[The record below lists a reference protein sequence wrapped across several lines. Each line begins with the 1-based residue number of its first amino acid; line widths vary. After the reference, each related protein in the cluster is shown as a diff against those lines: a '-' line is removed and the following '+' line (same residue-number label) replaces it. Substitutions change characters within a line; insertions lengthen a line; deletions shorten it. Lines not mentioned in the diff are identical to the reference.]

1 MGLDLIN
8 VINQIEKEKGIDRG
22 KLIEAVKAAVISAFK
37 KRLNF
42 AENLEVIINEKTG
55 GIELFA
61 GKKVVEKVSEDE
73 NEISLKDAIKIKE
86 DAKLDDMVMVPCNVG
101 DLGRIAAQA
110 AKQVIL
116 QKVRDAEKEAV
127 FDGYRDKKGNVISA
141 TVTREDRGDIIVDI
155 GKTEGIIYKREQ
167 SFRENFKRGD
177 RIMAYVIDVKKNT
190 RGPQIILSRTH
201 PGLIIKLFEMEVPE
215 IAEGIVE
222 IKGAAR
228 DPSGRSKI
236 SVFSNKKDVDAVGA
250 CVGMRGIRVQ
260 SIVQELKGEKID
272 IIEWS
277 DDPATYIKNALSPA
291 KVSSVNVSAADK
303 SVEVI
308 VADDQLSL
316 AIGRKGQNVK
326 SHSSSVDEE
335 TAALIK
341 EIVTSPKK
349 PAVSETK
356 PKEPHPPVKKEEPK
370 AEVKPLS
377 ETKPVEKPIEKPVEK
392 PKAVEVA
399 KPVEPE
405 EKGKILLGE
414 AITVKELSEKISYP
428 FPQ

>member
-8 VINQIEKEKGIDRG
+8 IINQIEKEKGIEKG

-55 GIELFA
+55 EIELFA
-61 GKKVVEKVSEDE
+61 GKKVVEKVSEAE
-73 NEISLKDAIKIKE
+73 NEILLKDAIKIKE
-86 DAKLDDMVMVPCNVG
+86 DAKLDDMVMVPCSVG
-101 DLGRIAAQA
+101 DLGRVAAQA

-116 QKVRDAEKEAV
+116 QKVRDAEKETV
-127 FDGYRDKKGNVISA
+127 FDGYKDKRGNVISA

-177 RIMAYVIDVKKNT
+177 RIMAYVIDVKKNA

-260 SIVQELKGEKID
+260 SIVQELRGEKID

-291 KVSSVNVSAADK
+291 KVLSVNVNAADK

-326 SHSSSVDEE
+326 LAVKLLHWKID
-335 TAALIK
+335 IK
-341 EIVTSPKK
+341 SD
-349 PAVSETK
+349 SEY
-356 PKEPHPPVKKEEPK
+356 KKELEEGK
-370 AEVKPLS
+370 VLTDEGEAV
-377 ETKPVEKPIEKPVEK
+377 VEKEDS
-392 PKAVEVA
+392 AVDR
-399 KPVEPE
+399 E
-405 EKGKILLGE
+405 EDE
-414 AITVKELSEKISYP
+414 NNE
-428 FPQ
+428 

>member
-8 VINQIEKEKGIDRG
+8 IINQIEKEKGIEKG

-167 SFRENFKRGD
+167 SFRESFKRGD

-228 DPSGRSKI
+228 DPSGRSKV

-260 SIVQELKGEKID
+260 SIVQELRGEKID

-277 DDPATYIKNALSPA
+277 DDPAIYVKNALSPA
-291 KVSSVNVSAADK
+291 KVSSVNVNATDK
-303 SVEVI
+303 SIKVI

-326 SHSSSVDEE
+326 LAVKLLHWKID
-335 TAALIK
+335 IK
-341 EIVTSPKK
+341 
-349 PAVSETK
+349 SES
-356 PKEPHPPVKKEEPK
+356 EYKKELEEGK
-370 AEVKPLS
+370 IMTEES
-377 ETKPVEKPIEKPVEK
+377 EATVEKEDSVVDRK
-392 PKAVEVA
+392 
-399 KPVEPE
+399 E
-405 EKGKILLGE
+405 EGNNE
-414 AITVKELSEKISYP
+414 
-428 FPQ
+428 

>member
-8 VINQIEKEKGIDRG
+8 IINQIEKEKGIEKG

-55 GIELFA
+55 EIELFA
-61 GKKVVEKVSEDE
+61 GKKVVEKVSEAE
-73 NEISLKDAIKIKE
+73 NEILLKDAIKIKE
-86 DAKLDDMVMVPCNVG
+86 DAKLDDMVMVPCSVG
-101 DLGRIAAQA
+101 DLGRVAAQA

-116 QKVRDAEKEAV
+116 QKVRDAEKETV
-127 FDGYRDKKGNVISA
+127 FDGYKDKRGNVISA

-177 RIMAYVIDVKKNT
+177 RIMAYVIDVKKNA

-260 SIVQELKGEKID
+260 SIVQELRGEKID

-291 KVSSVNVSAADK
+291 KVLSVNVNAADK

-326 SHSSSVDEE
+326 LAVKLLHWKID
-335 TAALIK
+335 IK
-341 EIVTSPKK
+341 SD
-349 PAVSETK
+349 SEY
-356 PKEPHPPVKKEEPK
+356 KKELEEGK
-370 AEVKPLS
+370 VLTDDGEAV
-377 ETKPVEKPIEKPVEK
+377 VEKEDS
-392 PKAVEVA
+392 AVDR
-399 KPVEPE
+399 E
-405 EKGKILLGE
+405 EDE
-414 AITVKELSEKISYP
+414 NNE
-428 FPQ
+428 

>member
-8 VINQIEKEKGIDRG
+8 IINQIEKEKGIDRG
-22 KLIEAVKAAVISAFK
+22 KLIEAVKAAVISASK

-42 AENLEVIINEKTG
+42 AENLEVIFNEKTG

-61 GKKVVEKVSEDE
+61 GKKVVEKVSEAE
-73 NEISLKDAIKIKE
+73 NEILLKDAVKIKE
-86 DAKLDDMVMVPCNVG
+86 DAKLDDMVMIPCSVG

-116 QKVRDAEKEAV
+116 QKVRDAEKETV
-127 FDGYRDKKGNVISA
+127 FDGYRDKKGNIISA

-167 SFRENFKRGD
+167 SFRESFKRGD

-228 DPSGRSKI
+228 DPSGRSKV

-260 SIVQELKGEKID
+260 SIVQELRGEKID

-277 DDPATYIKNALSPA
+277 DDPAIYVKNALSPA
-291 KVSSVNVSAADK
+291 KVSSVNVNATDK
-303 SVEVI
+303 SIKVI

-326 SHSSSVDEE
+326 LAVKLLHWKID
-335 TAALIK
+335 IK
-341 EIVTSPKK
+341 
-349 PAVSETK
+349 SES
-356 PKEPHPPVKKEEPK
+356 EYKKELEEGK
-370 AEVKPLS
+370 IMTEEREA
-377 ETKPVEKPIEKPVEK
+377 TVEKEDS
-392 PKAVEVA
+392 AVDR
-399 KPVEPE
+399 KE
-405 EKGKILLGE
+405 EGNNE
-414 AITVKELSEKISYP
+414 
-428 FPQ
+428 

>member
-8 VINQIEKEKGIDRG
+8 IINQIEKEKGIDRG

-61 GKKVVEKVSEDE
+61 GKKVVEKVSEAE
-73 NEISLKDAIKIKE
+73 NEILLKDAVKIKE
-86 DAKLDDMVMVPCNVG
+86 DAKLDDMVMIPCSVG

-116 QKVRDAEKEAV
+116 QKVRDAEKETV
-127 FDGYRDKKGNVISA
+127 FDGYKDKRGNVISA

-167 SFRENFKRGD
+167 SFRENLKRGD

-201 PGLIIKLFEMEVPE
+201 PGLLIKLFEMEVPE

-326 SHSSSVDEE
+326 LAVKLLHWKIDIKSESEYKKKLEEGKVLTDEGE
-335 TAALIK
+335 
-341 EIVTSPKK
+341 
-349 PAVSETK
+349 AV
-356 PKEPHPPVKKEEPK
+356 
-370 AEVKPLS
+370 
-377 ETKPVEKPIEKPVEK
+377 VEKEDS
-392 PKAVEVA
+392 AVDR
-399 KPVEPE
+399 E
-405 EKGKILLGE
+405 EDE
-414 AITVKELSEKISYP
+414 NNE
-428 FPQ
+428 

>member
-1 MGLDLIN
+1 LEEGFKMGLDLIN

-116 QKVRDAEKEAV
+116 QKVRDAEKETV
-127 FDGYRDKKGNVISA
+127 FDGYRDKKGNIISA

-167 SFRENFKRGD
+167 SFRESFKRGD

-228 DPSGRSKI
+228 DPSGRSKV

-260 SIVQELKGEKID
+260 SIVQELRGEKID

-277 DDPATYIKNALSPA
+277 DDPAIYVKNALSPA
-291 KVSSVNVSAADK
+291 KVSSVNVNATDK
-303 SVEVI
+303 SIKVI

-326 SHSSSVDEE
+326 LAVKLLHWKID
-335 TAALIK
+335 IK
-341 EIVTSPKK
+341 
-349 PAVSETK
+349 SES
-356 PKEPHPPVKKEEPK
+356 EYKKELEEGK
-370 AEVKPLS
+370 IMTEES
-377 ETKPVEKPIEKPVEK
+377 EATVEKEDS
-392 PKAVEVA
+392 AVDR
-399 KPVEPE
+399 KE
-405 EKGKILLGE
+405 EGNNE
-414 AITVKELSEKISYP
+414 
-428 FPQ
+428 

>member
-101 DLGRIAAQA
+101 DLGRVAAQA

-116 QKVRDAEKEAV
+116 QKVRDAEK
-127 FDGYRDKKGNVISA
+127 
-141 TVTREDRGDIIVDI
+141 
-155 GKTEGIIYKREQ
+155 
-167 SFRENFKRGD
+167 
-177 RIMAYVIDVKKNT
+177 
-190 RGPQIILSRTH
+190 
-201 PGLIIKLFEMEVPE
+201 EVPE

-260 SIVQELKGEKID
+260 SIVQELMGEKID

-277 DDPATYIKNALSPA
+277 DDPATYVKNALSPA
-291 KVSSVNVSAADK
+291 KVSSVNVNATDK
-303 SVEVI
+303 YVKVI

-326 SHSSSVDEE
+326 LAVKLLHWKID
-335 TAALIK
+335 IK
-341 EIVTSPKK
+341 
-349 PAVSETK
+349 SES
-356 PKEPHPPVKKEEPK
+356 EYKKELEEGK
-370 AEVKPLS
+370 IMTEEREA
-377 ETKPVEKPIEKPVEK
+377 TVEKEDS
-392 PKAVEVA
+392 AVDR
-399 KPVEPE
+399 KE
-405 EKGKILLGE
+405 EGNNE
-414 AITVKELSEKISYP
+414 
-428 FPQ
+428 

>member
-8 VINQIEKEKGIDRG
+8 IINQIEKEKGIEKG

-101 DLGRIAAQA
+101 DLGRVAAQA

-116 QKVRDAEKEAV
+116 QKVRDAEKETV
-127 FDGYRDKKGNVISA
+127 FDGYKDKRGNVISA

-201 PGLIIKLFEMEVPE
+201 PGLLIKLFEMEVPE

-326 SHSSSVDEE
+326 LAVKLLHWKIDIKSESEYKKKLEEGKVLTDEGE
-335 TAALIK
+335 
-341 EIVTSPKK
+341 
-349 PAVSETK
+349 AV
-356 PKEPHPPVKKEEPK
+356 
-370 AEVKPLS
+370 
-377 ETKPVEKPIEKPVEK
+377 VEKEDS
-392 PKAVEVA
+392 AVDR
-399 KPVEPE
+399 E
-405 EKGKILLGE
+405 EDE
-414 AITVKELSEKISYP
+414 NNE
-428 FPQ
+428 

>member
-8 VINQIEKEKGIDRG
+8 IINQIEKEKGIEKG

-101 DLGRIAAQA
+101 DLGRVAAQA

-116 QKVRDAEKEAV
+116 QKVRDAEKETV
-127 FDGYRDKKGNVISA
+127 FDGYKDKRGNVISA

-201 PGLIIKLFEMEVPE
+201 PGLLIKLFEMEVPE

-308 VADDQLSL
+308 VADDPLSL

-326 SHSSSVDEE
+326 LAVKLLHWKIDIKSESEYKKKLEEGKVLTDEGE
-335 TAALIK
+335 
-341 EIVTSPKK
+341 
-349 PAVSETK
+349 AV
-356 PKEPHPPVKKEEPK
+356 
-370 AEVKPLS
+370 
-377 ETKPVEKPIEKPVEK
+377 VEKEDS
-392 PKAVEVA
+392 AVDR
-399 KPVEPE
+399 E
-405 EKGKILLGE
+405 EDE
-414 AITVKELSEKISYP
+414 NNE
-428 FPQ
+428 

>member
-127 FDGYRDKKGNVISA
+127 FDGYRDKKGNIISA

-260 SIVQELKGEKID
+260 SIVQELMGEKID

-277 DDPATYIKNALSPA
+277 DDPATYVKNALSPA
-291 KVSSVNVSAADK
+291 KVSSVNVNATDK
-303 SVEVI
+303 YVKVI

-326 SHSSSVDEE
+326 LAVKLLHWKID
-335 TAALIK
+335 IK
-341 EIVTSPKK
+341 
-349 PAVSETK
+349 SES
-356 PKEPHPPVKKEEPK
+356 EYKKELEEGK
-370 AEVKPLS
+370 IMTEEREA
-377 ETKPVEKPIEKPVEK
+377 TVEKEDS
-392 PKAVEVA
+392 AVDR
-399 KPVEPE
+399 KE
-405 EKGKILLGE
+405 EGNNE
-414 AITVKELSEKISYP
+414 
-428 FPQ
+428 

>member
-8 VINQIEKEKGIDRG
+8 IINQIEKEKGIEKG

-42 AENLEVIINEKTG
+42 AEKLEVIINEKTG

-116 QKVRDAEKEAV
+116 QKVRDAEKETV
-127 FDGYRDKKGNVISA
+127 FDGYKDKRGNVISA

-201 PGLIIKLFEMEVPE
+201 PGLLIKLFEMEVPE

-291 KVSSVNVSAADK
+291 KVSSVNVNAADK

-326 SHSSSVDEE
+326 LAVKLLHWKIDIKSESEYKKKLEEGKVLTDEGE
-335 TAALIK
+335 
-341 EIVTSPKK
+341 
-349 PAVSETK
+349 AV
-356 PKEPHPPVKKEEPK
+356 
-370 AEVKPLS
+370 
-377 ETKPVEKPIEKPVEK
+377 VEKEDS
-392 PKAVEVA
+392 AVDR
-399 KPVEPE
+399 E
-405 EKGKILLGE
+405 EDE
-414 AITVKELSEKISYP
+414 NNE
-428 FPQ
+428 

>member
-167 SFRENFKRGD
+167 SFRESFKRGD

-260 SIVQELKGEKID
+260 SIVQELMGEKID

-277 DDPATYIKNALSPA
+277 DDPATYVKNALSPA
-291 KVSSVNVSAADK
+291 KVSSVNVNATDK
-303 SVEVI
+303 YVKVI

-326 SHSSSVDEE
+326 LAVKLLHWKID
-335 TAALIK
+335 IK
-341 EIVTSPKK
+341 
-349 PAVSETK
+349 SES
-356 PKEPHPPVKKEEPK
+356 EYKKELEEGK
-370 AEVKPLS
+370 IMTEEREA
-377 ETKPVEKPIEKPVEK
+377 TVEKEDS
-392 PKAVEVA
+392 AVDR
-399 KPVEPE
+399 KE
-405 EKGKILLGE
+405 EGNNE
-414 AITVKELSEKISYP
+414 
-428 FPQ
+428 

>member
-8 VINQIEKEKGIDRG
+8 IINQIEKEKGIDRG
-22 KLIEAVKAAVISAFK
+22 KLIEAVKAAIISAFK

-55 GIELFA
+55 GIELFT
-61 GKKVVEKVSEDE
+61 GKKVVEKVSEAE
-73 NEISLKDAIKIKE
+73 NEISLKDAIKIKA
-86 DAKLDDMVMVPCNVG
+86 DASLDEMIMVPCSVG
-101 DLGRIAAQA
+101 DLGRIAAQS

-116 QKVRDAEKEAV
+116 QKVRDAEKESV
-127 FDGYRDKKGNVISA
+127 FDGYKDKRGNVISA

-167 SFRENFKRGD
+167 SFRESFKRGD
-177 RIMAYVIDVKKNT
+177 RIMAYVIDVKKNS

-201 PGLIIKLFEMEVPE
+201 PGLLIKLFEMEVPE
-215 IAEGIVE
+215 IADGIVE

-236 SVFSNKKDVDAVGA
+236 AVFSNKKHVDAVGA

-260 SIVQELKGEKID
+260 SIVQELRGEKID

-291 KVSSVNVSAADK
+291 KVSSVNVNVADK

-326 SHSSSVDEE
+326 LAVKLLHWKIDIKSESEYKSASASESV
-335 TAALIK
+335 
-341 EIVTSPKK
+341 S
-349 PAVSETK
+349 VSEG
-356 PKEPHPPVKKEEPK
+356 EGG
-370 AEVKPLS
+370 
-377 ETKPVEKPIEKPVEK
+377 EKVI
-392 PKAVEVA
+392 
-399 KPVEPE
+399 
-405 EKGKILLGE
+405 GDR
-414 AITVKELSEKISYP
+414 
-428 FPQ
+428 

>member
-8 VINQIEKEKGIDRG
+8 IINQIEKEKGIEKG

-116 QKVRDAEKEAV
+116 QKVRDAEKEIV
-127 FDGYRDKKGNVISA
+127 FDGYKDKKGNVISA

-291 KVSSVNVSAADK
+291 KVSSVNVSAQDK
-303 SVEVI
+303 SMDVI
-308 VADDQLSL
+308 VPDDQLSL
-316 AIGRKGQNVK
+316 AIGKRGQNVK
-326 SHSSSVDEE
+326 LAVK
-335 TAALIK
+335 LLRWKINIK
-341 EIVTSPKK
+341 S
-349 PAVSETK
+349 VSEYK
-356 PKEPHPPVKKEEPK
+356 KEVEAAKEKLLIKKEE
-370 AEVKPLS
+370 S
-377 ETKPVEKPIEKPVEK
+377 EI
-392 PKAVEVA
+392 
-399 KPVEPE
+399 
-405 EKGKILLGE
+405 GE
-414 AITVKELSEKISYP
+414 GEISGDGGEIARIDETE
-428 FPQ
+428 

>member
-8 VINQIEKEKGIDRG
+8 IINQIEKEKGIEKG

-101 DLGRIAAQA
+101 DLGRVAAQA

-116 QKVRDAEKEAV
+116 QKVRDAEKETV
-127 FDGYRDKKGNVISA
+127 FDGYKDKRGNVISA

-201 PGLIIKLFEMEVPE
+201 PGLLIKLFEMEGPE
-215 IAEGIVE
+215 IAEGFVE

-326 SHSSSVDEE
+326 LAVKLLHWKIDIKSESEYKKKLEEGKVLTDEGE
-335 TAALIK
+335 
-341 EIVTSPKK
+341 
-349 PAVSETK
+349 AV
-356 PKEPHPPVKKEEPK
+356 
-370 AEVKPLS
+370 
-377 ETKPVEKPIEKPVEK
+377 VEKEDS
-392 PKAVEVA
+392 AVDR
-399 KPVEPE
+399 E
-405 EKGKILLGE
+405 EDE
-414 AITVKELSEKISYP
+414 NNE
-428 FPQ
+428 

>member
-8 VINQIEKEKGIDRG
+8 IINQIEKEKGIDRG

-61 GKKVVEKVSEDE
+61 GKKVVEKVSEAE
-73 NEISLKDAIKIKE
+73 NEILLKDAVKIKE
-86 DAKLDDMVMVPCNVG
+86 DAKLDDMVMIPCSVG

-116 QKVRDAEKEAV
+116 QKVRDAEKETV
-127 FDGYRDKKGNVISA
+127 FDGYRDKKGNIISA

-167 SFRENFKRGD
+167 SCRESFKRGD

-228 DPSGRSKI
+228 DPSGRSKV

-260 SIVQELKGEKID
+260 SIVQELRGEKID
-272 IIEWS
+272 ITEWS
-277 DDPATYIKNALSPA
+277 DDPAIYVKNALSPA
-291 KVSSVNVSAADK
+291 KVSSVNVNATDK
-303 SVEVI
+303 SIKVI

-326 SHSSSVDEE
+326 LAVKLLHWKID
-335 TAALIK
+335 IK
-341 EIVTSPKK
+341 
-349 PAVSETK
+349 SES
-356 PKEPHPPVKKEEPK
+356 EYKKELEEGK
-370 AEVKPLS
+370 IMTEES
-377 ETKPVEKPIEKPVEK
+377 EATVEKEDSVVDRK
-392 PKAVEVA
+392 
-399 KPVEPE
+399 E
-405 EKGKILLGE
+405 EGNNE
-414 AITVKELSEKISYP
+414 
-428 FPQ
+428 

>member
-8 VINQIEKEKGIDRG
+8 IINQIEKEKGIDRG

-61 GKKVVEKVSEDE
+61 GKKVVEKVSEAE
-73 NEISLKDAIKIKE
+73 NEILLKDAVKIKE
-86 DAKLDDMVMVPCNVG
+86 DAKLDDMVMIPCSVG

-116 QKVRDAEKEAV
+116 QKVRDAEKETV
-127 FDGYRDKKGNVISA
+127 FDGYRDKKGNIISA

-260 SIVQELKGEKID
+260 SIVQELMGEKID

-277 DDPATYIKNALSPA
+277 DDPATYVKNALSPA
-291 KVSSVNVSAADK
+291 KVSSVNVNATDK
-303 SVEVI
+303 YVKVI

-326 SHSSSVDEE
+326 LAVKLLHWKID
-335 TAALIK
+335 IK
-341 EIVTSPKK
+341 
-349 PAVSETK
+349 SES
-356 PKEPHPPVKKEEPK
+356 EYKKELEEGK
-370 AEVKPLS
+370 IMTEEREA
-377 ETKPVEKPIEKPVEK
+377 TVEKEDS
-392 PKAVEVA
+392 AVDR
-399 KPVEPE
+399 KE
-405 EKGKILLGE
+405 EGNNE
-414 AITVKELSEKISYP
+414 
-428 FPQ
+428 

>member
-8 VINQIEKEKGIDRG
+8 IINQIEKEKGIEKG

-61 GKKVVEKVSEDE
+61 GKKVVEKVSEAE
-73 NEISLKDAIKIKE
+73 NEILLKDAIKIKE
-86 DAKLDDMVMVPCNVG
+86 DAKLDDMVMVPCSVG
-101 DLGRIAAQA
+101 DLGRVAAQA

-116 QKVRDAEKEAV
+116 QKVRDAEKETV
-127 FDGYRDKKGNVISA
+127 FDGYKDKKGNVISA

-155 GKTEGIIYKREQ
+155 GKTEGIIYKKEQ

-177 RIMAYVIDVKKNT
+177 RIMAYVIDVKKNA

-291 KVSSVNVSAADK
+291 KVSSVNVNAADK

-326 SHSSSVDEE
+326 LAVKLLHWKIDIKSESEYKKKLEEGKVLTDEGE
-335 TAALIK
+335 
-341 EIVTSPKK
+341 
-349 PAVSETK
+349 AV
-356 PKEPHPPVKKEEPK
+356 
-370 AEVKPLS
+370 
-377 ETKPVEKPIEKPVEK
+377 VEKEDS
-392 PKAVEVA
+392 AVYR
-399 KPVEPE
+399 E
-405 EKGKILLGE
+405 EDE
-414 AITVKELSEKISYP
+414 NNE
-428 FPQ
+428 

>member
-8 VINQIEKEKGIDRG
+8 IINQIEKEKGIEKG

-101 DLGRIAAQA
+101 DLGRVAAQA

-116 QKVRDAEKEAV
+116 QKVRDAEKETV
-127 FDGYRDKKGNVISA
+127 FDGYKDKRGNVISA

-201 PGLIIKLFEMEVPE
+201 PGLLIKLFEMEVPE

-326 SHSSSVDEE
+326 LAVKLLHWKID
-335 TAALIK
+335 IK
-341 EIVTSPKK
+341 
-349 PAVSETK
+349 SES
-356 PKEPHPPVKKEEPK
+356 EYKKELEEGK
-370 AEVKPLS
+370 VLTDEGEAV
-377 ETKPVEKPIEKPVEK
+377 VEKEDSAVDSVED
-392 PKAVEVA
+392 ENN
-399 KPVEPE
+399 E
-405 EKGKILLGE
+405 
-414 AITVKELSEKISYP
+414 
-428 FPQ
+428 

>member
-116 QKVRDAEKEAV
+116 QKVRDAEKETV
-127 FDGYRDKKGNVISA
+127 FDGYKDKRGNVISA

-201 PGLIIKLFEMEVPE
+201 PGLLIKLFEMEVPE

-326 SHSSSVDEE
+326 LAVKLLHWKIDIKSESEYKKKLEEGKVLTDEGE
-335 TAALIK
+335 
-341 EIVTSPKK
+341 
-349 PAVSETK
+349 AV
-356 PKEPHPPVKKEEPK
+356 
-370 AEVKPLS
+370 
-377 ETKPVEKPIEKPVEK
+377 VEKEDS
-392 PKAVEVA
+392 AVDR
-399 KPVEPE
+399 E
-405 EKGKILLGE
+405 EDE
-414 AITVKELSEKISYP
+414 NNE
-428 FPQ
+428 

>member
-8 VINQIEKEKGIDRG
+8 IINQIEKEKGIDRG

-228 DPSGRSKI
+228 DPSGRSKV

-260 SIVQELKGEKID
+260 SIVQELRGEKID

-277 DDPATYIKNALSPA
+277 DDPAIYVKNALSPA
-291 KVSSVNVSAADK
+291 KVSSVNVNATDK
-303 SVEVI
+303 SIKVI

-326 SHSSSVDEE
+326 LAVKLLHWKID
-335 TAALIK
+335 IK
-341 EIVTSPKK
+341 
-349 PAVSETK
+349 SES
-356 PKEPHPPVKKEEPK
+356 EYKKELEEGK
-370 AEVKPLS
+370 IMTEEREA
-377 ETKPVEKPIEKPVEK
+377 TVEKEDS
-392 PKAVEVA
+392 AVDR
-399 KPVEPE
+399 KE
-405 EKGKILLGE
+405 EGNNE
-414 AITVKELSEKISYP
+414 
-428 FPQ
+428 

>member
-8 VINQIEKEKGIDRG
+8 IINQIEKEKGIEKG

-42 AENLEVIINEKTG
+42 AENLEVNINEKTG

-101 DLGRIAAQA
+101 DLGRVAAQA

-116 QKVRDAEKEAV
+116 QKVRDAEKETV
-127 FDGYRDKKGNVISA
+127 FDGYKDKRGNVISA

-201 PGLIIKLFEMEVPE
+201 PGLLIKLFEMEVPE

-291 KVSSVNVSAADK
+291 KVSSVNINAADK

-326 SHSSSVDEE
+326 LAVKLLHWKID
-335 TAALIK
+335 IK
-341 EIVTSPKK
+341 
-349 PAVSETK
+349 SES
-356 PKEPHPPVKKEEPK
+356 EYKKELEEGK
-370 AEVKPLS
+370 VLTDEGEAV
-377 ETKPVEKPIEKPVEK
+377 VEKEDSAVDSVED
-392 PKAVEVA
+392 ENN
-399 KPVEPE
+399 E
-405 EKGKILLGE
+405 
-414 AITVKELSEKISYP
+414 
-428 FPQ
+428 

>member
-8 VINQIEKEKGIDRG
+8 IINQIEKEKGIDRG

-61 GKKVVEKVSEDE
+61 GKKVVEKVSEAE
-73 NEISLKDAIKIKE
+73 NEILLKDAVKIKE
-86 DAKLDDMVMVPCNVG
+86 DAKLDDMVMIPCSVG

-116 QKVRDAEKEAV
+116 QKVRDAEKETV
-127 FDGYRDKKGNVISA
+127 FDGYRDKKGNIISA

-167 SFRENFKRGD
+167 SFRESFKRGD

-260 SIVQELKGEKID
+260 SIVQELMGEKID

-277 DDPATYIKNALSPA
+277 DDPATYVKNALSPA
-291 KVSSVNVSAADK
+291 KVSSVNVNATDK
-303 SVEVI
+303 YVKVI

-326 SHSSSVDEE
+326 LAVKLLHWKID
-335 TAALIK
+335 IK
-341 EIVTSPKK
+341 
-349 PAVSETK
+349 SES
-356 PKEPHPPVKKEEPK
+356 EYKKELEEGK
-370 AEVKPLS
+370 IMTEEREA
-377 ETKPVEKPIEKPVEK
+377 TVEKEDS
-392 PKAVEVA
+392 AVDR
-399 KPVEPE
+399 KE
-405 EKGKILLGE
+405 EGNNE
-414 AITVKELSEKISYP
+414 
-428 FPQ
+428 

>member
-8 VINQIEKEKGIDRG
+8 IINQIEKEKGIDRG

-61 GKKVVEKVSEDE
+61 GKKVVEKVSEAE
-73 NEISLKDAIKIKE
+73 NEILLKDAVKIKE
-86 DAKLDDMVMVPCNVG
+86 DAKLDDMVMIPCSVG

-116 QKVRDAEKEAV
+116 QKVRDAEKETV
-127 FDGYRDKKGNVISA
+127 FDGYRDKKGNIISA

-167 SFRENFKRGD
+167 SFRESFKRGD

-228 DPSGRSKI
+228 DPSGRSKV

-260 SIVQELKGEKID
+260 SIVQELRGEKID

-277 DDPATYIKNALSPA
+277 DDPAIYVKNALSPA
-291 KVSSVNVSAADK
+291 KVSSVNVNATDK
-303 SVEVI
+303 SIKVI

-326 SHSSSVDEE
+326 LAVKLLHWKID
-335 TAALIK
+335 IK
-341 EIVTSPKK
+341 
-349 PAVSETK
+349 SES
-356 PKEPHPPVKKEEPK
+356 EYKKELEEGK
-370 AEVKPLS
+370 IMTEEREA
-377 ETKPVEKPIEKPVEK
+377 TVEKEDS
-392 PKAVEVA
+392 AVDR
-399 KPVEPE
+399 KE
-405 EKGKILLGE
+405 EGNNE
-414 AITVKELSEKISYP
+414 
-428 FPQ
+428 

>member
-8 VINQIEKEKGIDRG
+8 IINQIEKEKGIEKG

-101 DLGRIAAQA
+101 DLGRVAAQA

-116 QKVRDAEKEAV
+116 QKVRDAEKETV
-127 FDGYRDKKGNVISA
+127 FDGYKDKRGNVISA

-201 PGLIIKLFEMEVPE
+201 PGLLIKLFEMEVPE

-326 SHSSSVDEE
+326 LAVKLLHWKIDIKSESEYKKKLEEGKVLTDEGE
-335 TAALIK
+335 
-341 EIVTSPKK
+341 
-349 PAVSETK
+349 AV
-356 PKEPHPPVKKEEPK
+356 
-370 AEVKPLS
+370 
-377 ETKPVEKPIEKPVEK
+377 VEKEDS
-392 PKAVEVA
+392 AVDT
-399 KPVEPE
+399 E
-405 EKGKILLGE
+405 EDE
-414 AITVKELSEKISYP
+414 NNE
-428 FPQ
+428 

>member
-8 VINQIEKEKGIDRG
+8 IINQIEKEKGIEKG

-101 DLGRIAAQA
+101 DLGRVAAQA

-116 QKVRDAEKEAV
+116 QKVRDAEKETV
-127 FDGYRDKKGNVISA
+127 FDGYKDKRGNVISA

-201 PGLIIKLFEMEVPE
+201 PGLLIKLFEMEVPE

-250 CVGMRGIRVQ
+250 WVGMRGIRVQ

-326 SHSSSVDEE
+326 LAVKLLHWKIDIKSESEYKKKLEEGKVLTDEGE
-335 TAALIK
+335 
-341 EIVTSPKK
+341 
-349 PAVSETK
+349 AV
-356 PKEPHPPVKKEEPK
+356 
-370 AEVKPLS
+370 
-377 ETKPVEKPIEKPVEK
+377 VEKEDS
-392 PKAVEVA
+392 AVDR
-399 KPVEPE
+399 E
-405 EKGKILLGE
+405 EDE
-414 AITVKELSEKISYP
+414 NNE
-428 FPQ
+428 

>member
-8 VINQIEKEKGIDRG
+8 IINQIEKEKGIEKG

-101 DLGRIAAQA
+101 DLGRVAAQA

-260 SIVQELKGEKID
+260 SIVQELMGEKID

-277 DDPATYIKNALSPA
+277 DDPATYVKNALSPA
-291 KVSSVNVSAADK
+291 KVSSVNVNATDK
-303 SVEVI
+303 YVKVI

-326 SHSSSVDEE
+326 LAVKLLHWKID
-335 TAALIK
+335 IK
-341 EIVTSPKK
+341 
-349 PAVSETK
+349 SES
-356 PKEPHPPVKKEEPK
+356 EYKKELEEGK
-370 AEVKPLS
+370 IMTEEREA
-377 ETKPVEKPIEKPVEK
+377 TVEKEDS
-392 PKAVEVA
+392 AVDR
-399 KPVEPE
+399 KE
-405 EKGKILLGE
+405 EGNNE
-414 AITVKELSEKISYP
+414 
-428 FPQ
+428 

>member
-8 VINQIEKEKGIDRG
+8 IINQIEKEKGIEKG

-101 DLGRIAAQA
+101 DLGRVAAQA

-116 QKVRDAEKEAV
+116 QKVRDAEKETV
-127 FDGYRDKKGNVISA
+127 FDGYKDKRGNVISA

-201 PGLIIKLFEMEVPE
+201 PGLLIKLFEMEVPE

-326 SHSSSVDEE
+326 LAVKLLHWKID
-335 TAALIK
+335 IK
-341 EIVTSPKK
+341 
-349 PAVSETK
+349 SES
-356 PKEPHPPVKKEEPK
+356 EYKKELEEGK
-370 AEVKPLS
+370 IMTEEREA
-377 ETKPVEKPIEKPVEK
+377 TVEKEDS
-392 PKAVEVA
+392 AVDR
-399 KPVEPE
+399 KE
-405 EKGKILLGE
+405 EGNNE
-414 AITVKELSEKISYP
+414 
-428 FPQ
+428 

>member
-8 VINQIEKEKGIDRG
+8 IINQIEKEKGIEKG

-42 AENLEVIINEKTG
+42 AENLEVNINEKTG

-101 DLGRIAAQA
+101 DLGRVAAQA

-116 QKVRDAEKEAV
+116 QKVRDAEKETV
-127 FDGYRDKKGNVISA
+127 FDGYKDKRGNVISA

-201 PGLIIKLFEMEVPE
+201 PGLLIKLFEMEVPE

-326 SHSSSVDEE
+326 LAVKLLHWKIDIKSESEYKKKLEEGKVLTDEGE
-335 TAALIK
+335 
-341 EIVTSPKK
+341 
-349 PAVSETK
+349 AV
-356 PKEPHPPVKKEEPK
+356 
-370 AEVKPLS
+370 
-377 ETKPVEKPIEKPVEK
+377 VEKEDS
-392 PKAVEVA
+392 AVDR
-399 KPVEPE
+399 E
-405 EKGKILLGE
+405 EDE
-414 AITVKELSEKISYP
+414 NNE
-428 FPQ
+428 

>member
-8 VINQIEKEKGIDRG
+8 IINQIEKEKGIEKG

-61 GKKVVEKVSEDE
+61 GKKVVDKVSEDE
-73 NEISLKDAIKIKE
+73 NEISLKDAVKIKE

-116 QKVRDAEKEAV
+116 QKVRDAEKETV
-127 FDGYRDKKGNVISA
+127 FDGYKDKRGNVISA

-177 RIMAYVIDVKKNT
+177 RIMAYVIDVKKNA

-201 PGLIIKLFEMEVPE
+201 PGLLIKLFEMEVPE

-291 KVSSVNVSAADK
+291 KVSSVNVNAADK

-326 SHSSSVDEE
+326 LAVKLLHWKID
-335 TAALIK
+335 IK
-341 EIVTSPKK
+341 
-349 PAVSETK
+349 SES
-356 PKEPHPPVKKEEPK
+356 EYKKELEEGK
-370 AEVKPLS
+370 VLTDEGEAV
-377 ETKPVEKPIEKPVEK
+377 VEKENS
-392 PKAVEVA
+392 AVDM
-399 KPVEPE
+399 E
-405 EKGKILLGE
+405 EDE
-414 AITVKELSEKISYP
+414 NNE
-428 FPQ
+428 

>member
-8 VINQIEKEKGIDRG
+8 IINQIEKEKGIDRG
-22 KLIEAVKAAVISAFK
+22 KLIEAVKAAVISASK

-42 AENLEVIINEKTG
+42 AENLEVIFNEKTG

-61 GKKVVEKVSEDE
+61 GKKVVEKVSEAE
-73 NEISLKDAIKIKE
+73 NEILLKDAVKIKE
-86 DAKLDDMVMVPCNVG
+86 DAKLDDMVMIPCSVG

-116 QKVRDAEKEAV
+116 QKVRDAEKETV
-127 FDGYRDKKGNVISA
+127 FDGYKDKRGNVISA

-201 PGLIIKLFEMEVPE
+201 PGLLIKLFEMEVPE

-326 SHSSSVDEE
+326 LAVKLLHWKIDIKSESEYKKKLEEGKVLTDEGE
-335 TAALIK
+335 
-341 EIVTSPKK
+341 
-349 PAVSETK
+349 AV
-356 PKEPHPPVKKEEPK
+356 
-370 AEVKPLS
+370 
-377 ETKPVEKPIEKPVEK
+377 VEKEDS
-392 PKAVEVA
+392 AVDR
-399 KPVEPE
+399 E
-405 EKGKILLGE
+405 EDE
-414 AITVKELSEKISYP
+414 NNE
-428 FPQ
+428 

>member
-8 VINQIEKEKGIDRG
+8 IINQIEKEKGIEKG

-55 GIELFA
+55 AIELFA

-116 QKVRDAEKEAV
+116 QKVRDAEKETV
-127 FDGYRDKKGNVISA
+127 FDGYKDKRGNVISA

-201 PGLIIKLFEMEVPE
+201 PGLLIKLFEMEVPE

-291 KVSSVNVSAADK
+291 KVSSVNVNAADK

-326 SHSSSVDEE
+326 LAVKLLHWKIDIKSESEYKKKLEEGKVLTDEG
-335 TAALIK
+335 
-341 EIVTSPKK
+341 
-349 PAVSETK
+349 
-356 PKEPHPPVKKEEPK
+356 
-370 AEVKPLS
+370 EVV
-377 ETKPVEKPIEKPVEK
+377 VEKEDS
-392 PKAVEVA
+392 AVDR
-399 KPVEPE
+399 E
-405 EKGKILLGE
+405 EDE
-414 AITVKELSEKISYP
+414 NNE
-428 FPQ
+428 

>member
-86 DAKLDDMVMVPCNVG
+86 DAKLDDMVMIPCSVG

-116 QKVRDAEKEAV
+116 QKVRDAEKETV
-127 FDGYRDKKGNVISA
+127 FDGYRDKKGNIISA

-260 SIVQELKGEKID
+260 SIVQELMGEKID

-277 DDPATYIKNALSPA
+277 DDPATYVKNALSPA
-291 KVSSVNVSAADK
+291 KVSSVNVNATDK
-303 SVEVI
+303 YVKVI

-326 SHSSSVDEE
+326 LAVKLLHWKID
-335 TAALIK
+335 IK
-341 EIVTSPKK
+341 
-349 PAVSETK
+349 SES
-356 PKEPHPPVKKEEPK
+356 EYKKELEEGK
-370 AEVKPLS
+370 IMTEEREA
-377 ETKPVEKPIEKPVEK
+377 TVEKEDS
-392 PKAVEVA
+392 AVDR
-399 KPVEPE
+399 KE
-405 EKGKILLGE
+405 EGNNE
-414 AITVKELSEKISYP
+414 
-428 FPQ
+428 

>member
-8 VINQIEKEKGIDRG
+8 IINQIEKEKGIEKG
-22 KLIEAVKAAVISAFK
+22 KLIETVKAAVISAFK

-86 DAKLDDMVMVPCNVG
+86 DAKLDDMVMVPCNVE

-116 QKVRDAEKEAV
+116 QKVRDAEKETV
-127 FDGYRDKKGNVISA
+127 FDGYKDKRGNVISA

-201 PGLIIKLFEMEVPE
+201 PGLLIKLFEMEVPE

-291 KVSSVNVSAADK
+291 KVLSVNVNAADK

-326 SHSSSVDEE
+326 LAVKLLHWKIDIKSESEYKKKLEEGKVLTDEGE
-335 TAALIK
+335 
-341 EIVTSPKK
+341 
-349 PAVSETK
+349 AV
-356 PKEPHPPVKKEEPK
+356 
-370 AEVKPLS
+370 
-377 ETKPVEKPIEKPVEK
+377 VEKEDS
-392 PKAVEVA
+392 AVDR
-399 KPVEPE
+399 E
-405 EKGKILLGE
+405 EDE
-414 AITVKELSEKISYP
+414 NNE
-428 FPQ
+428 

>member
-8 VINQIEKEKGIDRG
+8 IINQIEKEKGIEKG

-101 DLGRIAAQA
+101 DLGRVAAQA

-116 QKVRDAEKEAV
+116 QKVRDAEKETV
-127 FDGYRDKKGNVISA
+127 FDGYKDKRGNVISA

-201 PGLIIKLFEMEVPE
+201 PGLLIKLFEMEVPE

-260 SIVQELKGEKID
+260 SIVQELRGEKID

-326 SHSSSVDEE
+326 LAVKLLHWKIDIKSESEYKKKLEEGKVLTDEGE
-335 TAALIK
+335 
-341 EIVTSPKK
+341 
-349 PAVSETK
+349 AV
-356 PKEPHPPVKKEEPK
+356 
-370 AEVKPLS
+370 
-377 ETKPVEKPIEKPVEK
+377 VEKEDS
-392 PKAVEVA
+392 AVDR
-399 KPVEPE
+399 E
-405 EKGKILLGE
+405 EDE
-414 AITVKELSEKISYP
+414 NNE
-428 FPQ
+428 

>member
-260 SIVQELKGEKID
+260 SIVQELMGEKID

-277 DDPATYIKNALSPA
+277 DDPATYVKNALSPA
-291 KVSSVNVSAADK
+291 KVSSVNVNATDK
-303 SVEVI
+303 YVKVI

-326 SHSSSVDEE
+326 LAVKLLHWKIDIKSESEYKKKLEEGKVLTDEGE
-335 TAALIK
+335 
-341 EIVTSPKK
+341 
-349 PAVSETK
+349 AV
-356 PKEPHPPVKKEEPK
+356 
-370 AEVKPLS
+370 
-377 ETKPVEKPIEKPVEK
+377 VEKEDS
-392 PKAVEVA
+392 AVDR
-399 KPVEPE
+399 E
-405 EKGKILLGE
+405 EDE
-414 AITVKELSEKISYP
+414 NNE
-428 FPQ
+428 

>member
-8 VINQIEKEKGIDRG
+8 IINQIEKEKGIDRG

-61 GKKVVEKVSEDE
+61 GKKVVEKVSEAE
-73 NEISLKDAIKIKE
+73 NEILLKDAVKIKE
-86 DAKLDDMVMVPCNVG
+86 DAKLDDMVMIPCSVG

-116 QKVRDAEKEAV
+116 QKVRDAEKETV
-127 FDGYRDKKGNVISA
+127 FDGYRDKKGNIISA

-228 DPSGRSKI
+228 DPSGRSKV

-260 SIVQELKGEKID
+260 SIVQELRGEKID

-277 DDPATYIKNALSPA
+277 DDPAIYVKNALSPA
-291 KVSSVNVSAADK
+291 KVSSVNVNATDK
-303 SVEVI
+303 YVKVI

-326 SHSSSVDEE
+326 LAVKLLHWKID
-335 TAALIK
+335 IK
-341 EIVTSPKK
+341 
-349 PAVSETK
+349 SES
-356 PKEPHPPVKKEEPK
+356 EYKKELEEGK
-370 AEVKPLS
+370 IMTEEREA
-377 ETKPVEKPIEKPVEK
+377 TVEKEDS
-392 PKAVEVA
+392 AVDR
-399 KPVEPE
+399 KE
-405 EKGKILLGE
+405 EGNNE
-414 AITVKELSEKISYP
+414 
-428 FPQ
+428 